1 MKNTANQGNYSL
13 DLRYMQVD
21 VSLILGA
28 DLPGMTISD
37 TFNHT
42 EFITFIERSEKGLV
56 CLIRVEFENP
66 AALENDHTVFEIL
79 EVKSQTAHSALVKV
93 LFSGPIPLLFCND
106 EDAWWVS
113 PSQLNKDGMKLTIRG
128 TIKALRRIREDLS
141 KLVGNGFKVKLG
153 EESLKGPEFI
163 DLLPEKQRLVLD
175 KAIEMG
181 YYSRPRGCT
190 QRDIARMMDLK
201 QATVSE
207 HLQSAE
213 AKIIDSISN

>member
-37 TFNHT
+37 TFIHT

-79 EVKSQTAHSALVKV
+79 EVKSQTSHSA
-93 LFSGPIPLLFCND
+93 
-106 EDAWWVS
+106 
-113 PSQLNKDGMKLTIRG
+113 
-128 TIKALRRIREDLS
+128 
-141 KLVGNGFKVKLG
+141 
-153 EESLKGPEFI
+153 
-163 DLLPEKQRLVLD
+163 
-175 KAIEMG
+175 
-181 YYSRPRGCT
+181 
-190 QRDIARMMDLK
+190 
-201 QATVSE
+201 
-207 HLQSAE
+207 
-213 AKIIDSISN
+213 